1 MNGCAAPHPAIPPPT
16 THHPLST
23 FLQAPQALARGP
35 LKALILLSITHMPP
49 SNARR
54 HRVAIVLGTRP
65 EAIKLAPVIHALGRR
80 PDMFEPVVITT
91 SQQREML
98 AQAMH
103 AFKLTA
109 DIDLGL
115 THANQ
120 TLAGFTSRAL
130 IALTDAFRRTRPD
143 LLLVQGDTSTV
154 IAAALAA
161 FYNGVPIGHVE
172 AGLRSGDIRR
182 PFPEEVNR
190 RMASCVTDI
199 HFAPT
204 ARARENL
211 LAERVADEHIY
222 VTGNTIVDALRCIR
236 HDGIFDD
243 ETLNAFPWDQKQVI
257 LATIHRRENLGQN
270 LRNVCA
276 AFRRLVELHPDVE
289 IVIPVHLNPYVR
301 EIVFP
306 ELSGVKGIT
315 LLEPLEYPDMI
326 EVMRR
331 AVLVLTDSGGIQEEA
346 PAMHQPVLILRSV
359 TERPEVVESGFG
371 KLVGTDRD
379 LIVEEA
385 SHLLTDPVAHRAMT
399 SGGNPFGDGHAA
411 ERIVEIVAERFR
423 IGRLFAAPVLDAP
436 VPQH

>member
-1 MNGCAAPHPAIPPPT
+1 MAPSRP
-16 THHPLST
+16 
-23 FLQAPQALARGP
+23 
-35 LKALILLSITHMPP
+35 
-49 SNARR
+49 RR
-54 HRVAIVLGTRP
+54 NRVAVVLGTRP
-65 EAIKLAPVIHALGRR
+65 EAIKLAPVIYALRRR
-80 PDMFEPVVITT
+80 PDTFDAIVITT

-130 IALTDAFRRTRPD
+130 IALTDALRQTKPD

-161 FYNGVPIGHVE
+161 FYSGVPIGHVE
-172 AGLRSGDIRR
+172 AGLRSGDNRR

-211 LAERVADEHIY
+211 LAERIAEEHIY
-222 VTGNTIVDALRCIR
+222 VTGNTIVDALASIR
-236 HDGIFDD
+236 HDGVFDD
-243 ETLNAFPWDQKQVI
+243 QRLNDFPWDERRVI
-257 LATIHRRENLGQN
+257 LATVHRRENLGET
-270 LRNVCA
+270 LRDVCEG
-276 AFRRLVELHPDVE
+276 FRRLVQLHRGLE
-289 IVIPVHLNPYVR
+289 IIIPVHLNPYVR

-306 ELSGVKGIT
+306 ELGKVPGIT
-315 LLEPLEYPDMI
+315 LLEPLEYPDLI

-331 AVLVLTDSGGIQEEA
+331 SELVLTDSGGIQEEA
-346 PAMHQPVLILRSV
+346 PAMHQPVLILRDV
-359 TERPEVVESGFG
+359 TERPEVIDSGFG
-371 KLVGTDRD
+371 KLVGTDPD

-399 SGGNPFGDGHAA
+399 SGRNPFGDGHAA
-411 ERIVEIVAERFR
+411 ERIVEIIAERCR
-423 IGRLFAAPVLDAP
+423 IGKLFAAPEVATP

>member
-1 MNGCAAPHPAIPPPT
+1 M
-16 THHPLST
+16 S
-23 FLQAPQALARGP
+23 
-35 LKALILLSITHMPP
+35 P
-49 SNARR
+49 SGKPR
-54 HRVAIVLGTRP
+54 HRVAVVLGTRP
-65 EAIKLAPVIHALGRR
+65 EAIKLAPVIRALAQRSEC
-80 PDMFEPVVITT
+80 FETLVITT

-103 AFKLTA
+103 AFQLTS

-120 TLAGFTSRAL
+120 TLADFTARAL
-130 IALTDAFRRTRPD
+130 IALTGTFREVKPD

-161 FYNGVPIGHVE
+161 FYNGIPIGHVE
-172 AGLRSGDIRR
+172 AGLRSGDSRR

-204 ARARENL
+204 ERARENL
-211 LAERVADEHIY
+211 LAERVSGEHIY
-222 VTGNTIVDALRCIR
+222 VTGNTIVDALASIR
-236 HDGIFDD
+236 HDGVFDD
-243 ETLNAFPWDQKQVI
+243 PALNAVAWGTKQVI
-257 LATIHRRENLGQN
+257 LATVHRRENLGQN
-270 LRNVCA
+270 LRNVCE
-276 AFRRLVELHPDVE
+276 AFRHLVESHRDVE

-301 EIVFP
+301 EIVFQ
-306 ELSGVKGIT
+306 ELREVPGIT
-315 LLEPLEYPDMI
+315 LLEPLEYPDLI

-331 AVLVLTDSGGIQEEA
+331 SVMVLTDSGGIQEEA
-346 PAMHQPVLILRSV
+346 PAMHKPVLILRTV

-379 LIVEEA
+379 VIVEEA
-385 SHLLTDPVAHRAMT
+385 SHVLSDPVAYRAMI
-399 SGGNPFGDGHAA
+399 SGTNPFGDGHAA
-411 ERIVEIVAERFR
+411 ERIVEILAERFR
-423 IGRLFAAPVLDAP
+423 IGRLFAAPVVDAP

>member
-1 MNGCAAPHPAIPPPT
+1 MGMPT
-16 THHPLST
+16 SGRP
-23 FLQAPQALARGP
+23 
-35 LKALILLSITHMPP
+35 K
-49 SNARR
+49 
-54 HRVAIVLGTRP
+54 HRIAVVLGTRP
-65 EAIKLAPVIHALGRR
+65 EAIKMAPVIQELRR
-80 PDMFEPVVITT
+80 RADLFETVVITT

-103 AFKLTA
+103 AFSLA
-109 DIDLGL
+109 SDIDLGL

-120 TLAGFTSRAL
+120 TLADFTARAL
-130 IALTDAFRRTRPD
+130 IALTGTFREVKPD

-172 AGLRSGDIRR
+172 AGLRSGDARR

-204 ARARENL
+204 DRARCNL
-211 LAERVADEHIY
+211 IAERVPAEHIY
-222 VTGNTIVDALRCIR
+222 VTGNTIVDALASIR
-236 HDGIFDD
+236 HAGVFDD
-243 ETLNAFPWDQKQVI
+243 PALNALGWDSKQVI
-257 LATIHRRENLGQN
+257 LATVHRRENLGQN

-276 AFRRLVELHPDVE
+276 AFRRLVETQPATE

-301 EIVFP
+301 EIIFE
-306 ELSGVKGIT
+306 ELREVPGIT
-315 LLEPLEYPDMI
+315 LLEPLEYPDLI

-331 AVLVLTDSGGIQEEA
+331 SVLVLTDSGGIQEEA
-346 PAMHQPVLILRSV
+346 PAMHKPVLILRTV

-371 KLVGTDRD
+371 KLVGTDREM
-379 LIVEEA
+379 IVEEA
-385 SHLLTDPVAHRAMT
+385 SHILSDPVAYRAMI

-411 ERIVEIVAERFR
+411 TRIADIIAERFR
-423 IGRLFAAPVLDAP
+423 IGRLFAAPVVDAP

>member
-1 MNGCAAPHPAIPPPT
+1 M
-16 THHPLST
+16 
-23 FLQAPQALARGP
+23 ALPR
-35 LKALILLSITHMPP
+35 T
-49 SNARR
+49 RR
-54 HRVAIVLGTRP
+54 NRVAVVLGTRP
-65 EAIKLAPVIHALGRR
+65 EAIKMAPVIHALGRL
-80 PDMFEPVVITT
+80 PDAFEPVVITT

-130 IALTDAFRRTRPD
+130 IALTDAFRRVKPD

-161 FYNGVPIGHVE
+161 FYAGVPIGHVE
-172 AGLRSGDIRR
+172 AGLRSGDLRR

-204 ARARENL
+204 GRARENL

-222 VTGNTIVDALRCIR
+222 VTGNTIVDALAAIR
-236 HDGIFDD
+236 HDGVFDD
-243 ETLNAFPWDQKQVI
+243 QTLNAFPWGSKRVI
-257 LATIHRRENLGQN
+257 LATVHRRENLGDN
-270 LRNVCA
+270 LRHVCA
-276 AFRRLVELHPDVE
+276 GFRRLVELHRDVE
-289 IVIPVHLNPYVR
+289 IVLPVHLNPYVR
-301 EIVFP
+301 EILFP
-306 ELSGVKGIT
+306 ELGSVKGIT
-315 LLEPLEYPDMI
+315 LLEPLEHPDLI

-331 AVLVLTDSGGIQEEA
+331 SELVLTDSGGIQEEA
-346 PAMHQPVLILRSV
+346 PAMHKPVLILRTV
-359 TERPEVVESGFG
+359 TERPEVIESGFG
-371 KLVGTDRD
+371 RLVGTDPEV
-379 LIVEEA
+379 IVEEA
-385 SHLLTDPVAHRAMT
+385 SHLLTDPVAHRAMI
-399 SGGNPFGDGHAA
+399 SGANPFGDGRAA
-411 ERIVEIVAERFR
+411 ERIVEILAERFR
-423 IGRLFAAPVLDAP
+423 VGKLFAAPEVETP

>member
-1 MNGCAAPHPAIPPPT
+1 MPT
-16 THHPLST
+16 
-23 FLQAPQALARGP
+23 
-35 LKALILLSITHMPP
+35 P
-49 SNARR
+49 SSRR

-65 EAIKLAPVIHALGRR
+65 EAIKLAPVIQALERR
-80 PDMFEPVVITT
+80 SDLFEPIIVAT

-103 AFKLTA
+103 AFHLTPQ
-109 DIDLGL
+109 IDLGL

-120 TLAGFTSRAL
+120 TLADFTARAL
-130 IALTDAFRRTRPD
+130 IALTECFRKEQPD
-143 LLLVQGDTSTV
+143 LLLVEGDTSTV

-172 AGLRSGDIRR
+172 AGLRSGDLRR

-204 ARARENL
+204 QRARENL
-211 LAERVADEHIY
+211 LAERVASEHIY
-222 VTGNTIVDALRCIR
+222 VTGNTIVDALASIR
-236 HDGIFDD
+236 HDGVFDD
-243 ETLNAFPWDQKQVI
+243 PLLNRIAWENKQVI
-257 LATIHRRENLGQN
+257 LATVHRRENLGQN

-289 IVIPVHLNPYVR
+289 IVIPVHLNPHVR
-301 EIVFP
+301 AIVFE
-306 ELSGVKGIT
+306 ELKGVAGIN
-315 LLEPLEYPDMI
+315 LLEPLEYPDLI

-331 AVLVLTDSGGIQEEA
+331 SVLVLTDSGGIQEEA
-346 PAMHQPVLILRSV
+346 PAMKKPVLILRTV

-371 KLVGTDRD
+371 RLVGTDRKM
-379 LIVEEA
+379 IVEEA
-385 SHLLTDPVAHRAMT
+385 SHILTDPVAYRAMI
-399 SGGNPFGDGHAA
+399 SGENPFGDGHAA
-411 ERIVEIVAERFR
+411 ERIVEIITQRFKT
-423 IGRLFAAPVLDAP
+423 GKVFAAPVVDAP